1 MKIIG
6 NRNPCVDLNIKV
18 SVPLEI
24 IKKVAMFMIY
34 FKLVDNEIK
43 LEPQALVAAAKKIR
57 IKQLMTI
64 LKDEL
69 RYNGLMTVYDPEWII
84 EKSLAITVPDS
95 DKTYGELIGPVIE
108 EYFMKTQCKQ

>member
-1 MKIIG
+1 MKITG
-6 NRNPCVDLNIKV
+6 SRNPFVNLDIKV

-34 FKLVDNEIK
+34 LKLVDNEIK
-43 LEPQALVAAAKKIR
+43 LEQRALVAAVKKIR
-57 IKQLMTI
+57 IKQLMSI

-69 RYNGLMTVYDPEWII
+69 RYNGLMTIYDPEWII
-84 EKSLAITVPDS
+84 EKSLATTVPDS

-108 EYFMKTQCKQ
+108 EYFMKTHCKQ